1 VTRTP
6 ARRLAAALVTSV
18 VVAAAVVA
26 SGSAAHARTSAG
38 PIKIGISLSLSGD
51 FSDSGKAAQ
60 RGYKLWRNVVNA
72 HGGVLGRKVEL
83 IVKDDTSSPTQ
94 ASTNYQNFI
103 TKDKVDLVFG
113 PFSTL
118 LSAPSAAV
126 ANRYGYAFIEP
137 AGGGPAVFQEKL
149 HNVFFTQPAPVLQS
163 ADVFVKYLLSLPKSQ
178 QPKTAAYPSLD
189 DPFASPI
196 ADRVR
201 TLLEKAGVKTVYKTV
216 YPSETT
222 DMTPIMQKIASK
234 HPDAVIGG
242 TQSNDAF
249 AQVKAMIQLKF
260 SPKFVFLTN
269 GPNDPAEFPSKVG
282 ANNVN
287 GIFSTGDWFPQERS
301 PGNAAF
307 PSKVGANNVNGI
319 FSTGDWFPQE
329 RSPGNAAFVKAYIK
343 AYGGTVDTIDPTAA
357 EAYAVG
363 QVVQDVAKKI
373 HSIDNKT
380 IIATLHAGSWPTVEG
395 VLHWNSIGEPQGS
408 DLLVEWVNGK
418 LNPVFPKAVA
428 LATPITPKPGWG
440 G

>member
-1 VTRTP
+1 MTRTP

-83 IVKDDTSSPTQ
+83 IVKD
-94 ASTNYQNFI
+94 

-307 PSKVGANNVNGI
+307 
-319 FSTGDWFPQE
+319 
-329 RSPGNAAFVKAYIK
+329 VKAYIK